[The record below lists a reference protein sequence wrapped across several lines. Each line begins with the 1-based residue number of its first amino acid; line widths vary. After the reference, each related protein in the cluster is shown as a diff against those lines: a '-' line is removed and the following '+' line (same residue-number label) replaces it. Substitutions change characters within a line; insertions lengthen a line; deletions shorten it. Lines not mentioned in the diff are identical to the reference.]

1 MAGVAAGRLAV
12 RRDDGCPAD
21 RGTNPHS
28 PSCAIDDVPR
38 PGTTAADIVALV
50 ERGDVELRTSRHD
63 LGKINEVA
71 ERLEHGEIEGR
82 AVVTP

>member
-1 MAGVAAGRLAV
+1 MRAAR
-12 RRDDGCPAD
+12 
-21 RGTNPHS
+21 PHEYTDEMS
-28 PSCAIDDVPR
+28 EALEIDDVPR
-38 PGTTAADIVALV
+38 PETTAADIVALV